1 MKKNVVYN
9 TKWGASS
16 QTSSTQREYINGQ
29 FYILLF
35 QPQRWVHQKHAI
47 KCFN

>member
-1 MKKNVVYN
+1 MLYITQNV
-9 TKWGASS
+9 GASS
-16 QTSSTQREYINGQ
+16 QTSTQREYINGQ

-35 QPQRWVHQKHAI
+35 QLQRWVHQKHAI